1 MGVFSAL
8 CEGLITLKD
17 VNMCSHGGFLTRRV
31 ANDIQDADGHI
42 TCDAFLKWWDAFL
55 RFYPPKDETLKPK
68 VTVPEPVLEDFDVAE
83 KETSKADNELNVR
96 RLSCM
101 GRSATTWNEEWQKLC
116 DSACDLDDPVTVAQ
130 NAQKYAEGLVGEGCA
145 MAENILKRFL
155 CPEYLKD
162 KLQDGFYDKDGCFF
176 AESGS
181 LFVIPLHVLARGLWN
196 VDVHAGER
204 DRRVHGHQHHRGLR
218 LHCHQE
224 LLQGVLAVGV
234 LSAPHGSAQQPSL

>member
-116 DSACDLDDPVTVAQ
+116 DSACDLDDR
-130 NAQKYAEGLVGEGCA
+130 AEVRGRTGG
-145 MAENILKRFL
+145 
-155 CPEYLKD
+155 
-162 KLQDGFYDKDGCFF
+162 
-176 AESGS
+176 
-181 LFVIPLHVLARGLWN
+181 RGLCDGGEHPQAIPMSR
-196 VDVHAGER
+196 VPEGQAAGRVLRQGRLLLRGVGIAVRHSSSRTCER
-204 DRRVHGHQHHRGLR
+204 SLERRRSR
-218 LHCHQE
+218 R
-224 LLQGVLAVGV
+224 
-234 LSAPHGSAQQPSL
+234 

>member
-96 RLSCM
+96 RLSWAWPQRDHMERGVAEALRQRVRPRRPGDGCAERAEVR
-101 GRSATTWNEEWQKLC
+101 GRTGGRGLC
-116 DSACDLDDPVTVAQ
+116 DGGEHPQAIPMSRVP
-130 NAQKYAEGLVGEGCA
+130 EGQAAGRVLRQGRLLLRGVGIAVRHSSSRTCE
-145 MAENILKRFL
+145 R
-155 CPEYLKD
+155 
-162 KLQDGFYDKDGCFF
+162 
-176 AESGS
+176 S
-181 LFVIPLHVLARGLWN
+181 L
-196 VDVHAGER
+196 ER
-204 DRRVHGHQHHRGLR
+204 RRSRR
-218 LHCHQE
+218 
-224 LLQGVLAVGV
+224 
-234 LSAPHGSAQQPSL
+234 

>member
-83 KETSKADNELNVR
+83 QETSKTDNELNVR

-204 DRRVHGHQHHRGLR
+204 DRRVHGHQHH
-218 LHCHQE
+218 
-224 LLQGVLAVGV
+224 
-234 LSAPHGSAQQPSL
+234 

>member
-1 MGVFSAL
+1 MFHSSDSLTCRVIKDL
-8 CEGLITLKD
+8 QNTDGL
-17 VNMCSHGGFLTRRV
+17 
-31 ANDIQDADGHI
+31 I

-55 RFYPPKDETLKPK
+55 QFNPPRDETLKPK
-68 VTVPEPVLEDFDVAE
+68 VTVPEPILEDFDIVE

-116 DSACDLDDPVTVAQ
+116 DSACDLDDPVTIAQ

-181 LFVIPLHVLARGLWN
+181 LFVIPLHVHAMSPCD
-196 VDVHAGER
+196 VDLHPGER
-204 DRRVHGHQHHRGLR
+204 NRRVHGHQHHRGLR
-218 LHCHQE
+218 LHRHQE
-224 LLQGVLAVGV
+224 LLQGVFPAGV
-234 LSAPHGSAQQPSL
+234 LSPPHGSSQQPTL

>member
-96 RLSCM
+96 RLSWAWPQRDHM
-101 GRSATTWNEEWQKLC
+101 ERG
-116 DSACDLDDPVTVAQ
+116 VAEALRQ
-130 NAQKYAEGLVGEGCA
+130 RVRPRRPGDGWRRTQQKYAEGLVGEGCA

-155 CPEYLKD
+155 CPE
-162 KLQDGFYDKDGCFF
+162 
-176 AESGS
+176 
-181 LFVIPLHVLARGLWN
+181 
-196 VDVHAGER
+196 
-204 DRRVHGHQHHRGLR
+204 
-218 LHCHQE
+218 
-224 LLQGVLAVGV
+224 
-234 LSAPHGSAQQPSL
+234 

>member
-1 MGVFSAL
+1 MEIAKTCFYQNCSATGDLTAVELLGVLSAL
-8 CEGLITLKD
+8 CDGLITPKD
-17 VNMCSHGGFLTRRV
+17 VNMCSSIDSLTYRV
-31 ANDIQDADGHI
+31 TGDLQNGDGHI

-55 RFYPPKDETLKPK
+55 RFNPPRDETLKPK
-68 VTVPEPVLEDFDVAE
+68 VTVPEPILEDFDVAE
-83 KETSKADNELNVR
+83 KETKVDNELNVC

-116 DSACDLDDPVTVAQ
+116 DSACDLNDTATIAQ

-181 LFVIPLHVLARGLWN
+181 IFVIPLHVH
-196 VDVHAGER
+196 VI
-204 DRRVHGHQHHRGLR
+204 DR
-218 LHCHQE
+218 
-224 LLQGVLAVGV
+224 
-234 LSAPHGSAQQPSL
+234 